1 MHPVRRQRLL
11 IVVFIVLGA
20 SLATGLVVYAL
31 RGDMNLFYS
40 PSQIVSGDAPV
51 GHKIRAG
58 GMVKKGSVVR
68 NKKTLQVQFVITDFK
83 HDVPV
88 TYTGILPDL
97 FGEGQG
103 VVAMGRMGPGGQF
116 VATQILAKHDEK
128 YMPPEV
134 ADALKTARASGSGKP
149 VRGGS

>member
-11 IVVFIVLGA
+11 IVLLIVAGA

-40 PSQIVSGDAPV
+40 PTQIVDGDAPL

-58 GMVKKGSVVR
+58 GMVKKGSLVR
-68 NKKTLQVQFVITDFK
+68 NKKTLEVHFVITDFR
-83 HDVPV
+83 HEVPV

-97 FGEGQG
+97 FGEGHG
-103 VVAMGRMGPGGQF
+103 VVAMGRMGRNGEF
-116 VATQILAKHDEK
+116 VATQILAKHDAK

-134 ADALKTARASGSGKP
+134 AAELKTARASGGNKP
-149 VRGGS
+149 AHGGT